1 MIEFVKANWN
11 WLAPAIGGVLLLAYP
26 QLAAAFGK
34 LKNII
39 PASLKPG
46 EPVDQG
52 TPPAKSTTSL
62 DAVHDALRV
71 LYAQHLEIGVD
82 PAQADKWLREG
93 MMRAITGVGK

>member
-1 MIEFVKANWN
+1 MIEFVKANWS
-11 WLAPAIGGVLLLAYP
+11 WLAPALGGVLLLAYP
-26 QLAAAFGK
+26 YLAAAFGK
-34 LKNII
+34 LKNLI

-46 EPVDQG
+46 TSSD
-52 TPPAKSTTSL
+52 TAPPAKSSTSL

-71 LYAQHLEIGVD
+71 LYAQHIEIGVD